1 MKHTTRMWLD
11 LCFLFVSFFGAERGG
26 VYEATVVRH
35 RLPGEELAGL
45 DLVWGSES
53 VNDLFGGTLVAVT
66 GGVFS
71 LEDEIVNGP
80 GHDSA
85 ERAQSRWRILS
96 EWWHQFAIIQRN
108 G

>member
-1 MKHTTRMWLD
+1 
-11 LCFLFVSFFGAERGG
+11 
-26 VYEATVVRH
+26 
-35 RLPGEELAGL
+35 
-45 DLVWGSES
+45 
-53 VNDLFGGTLVAVT
+53 VNDLLGGTLVAVT

-96 EWWHQFAIIQRN
+96 ERWHQFAIIQRN